1 MKNDANDKKKLLDS
15 PSASGTMATVPSAVP
30 TPGRWQ
36 QKHTHLYEIFKLK
49 FFERSQ
55 QGDNKSYQ
63 INKLKKFKL
72 YEIFKF
78 KIFTE
83 REPPHPLLP
92 DQKIKSQEN

>member
-1 MKNDANDKKKLLDS
+1 MMQMIKKIARQPIGKWNHGYCSLR
-15 PSASGTMATVPSAVP
+15 SAHPWKVTTK
-30 TPGRWQ
+30 TLKKQ
-36 QKHTHLYEIFKLK
+36 LYEIFKLK
-49 FFERSQ
+49 NFARWQ

-78 KIFTE
+78 KFFTE